1 MYINSLNIKFE
12 SIIKEIFFNNIN
24 MEYIKEFK
32 VPKILFIRGVFL
44 KDCIP
49 IDDIFEQQLIDRL
62 DEEEISVMEFDKIPS
77 IFTTLNTWIKKINTK
92 CWFCDL
98 NFESIPVFIPR
109 LIEPSGGGYTIGTEG
124 CFCTFSCAMAHI
136 NVHYPKI
143 CDNVRKRDMLKFLY
157 KMFNDS
163 KVREILAS
171 PSKYEMNQYGGS
183 LEIHQYR
190 TKVMAINHHMYELST
205 KITNGLPMSI

>member
-1 MYINSLNIKFE
+1 
-12 SIIKEIFFNNIN
+12 

-32 VPKILFIRGVFL
+32 VPKILFIRSVFI
-44 KDCIP
+44 KDCVL

-62 DEEEISVMEFDKIPS
+62 DEDEVKVIKFDKMPS
-77 IFTTLNTWIKKINTK
+77 IFTTLNNWIKKINIR

-98 NFESIPVFIPR
+98 NFDTSPVFIPR

-143 CDNVRKRDMLKFLY
+143 YDNVRKRDMLKFLY
-157 KMFNDS
+157 KMFNNS
-163 KVREILAS
+163 KIREILAS
-171 PSKYEMNQYGGS
+171 PSRYEMIHYGGS
-183 LEIHQYR
+183 LDIHQYR
-190 TKVMAINHHMYELST
+190 TKIITINQRMFELST
-205 KITNGLPMSI
+205 KITN